1 MSYLSH
7 IHDLDHGRQPQSAIA
22 QNHILTS
29 KVDSWLFTTS
39 QVKFRFL
46 TVTRWRLSVSLDLED
61 ALRTYLT
68 RSPPL
73 KTGHESHLQ
82 SHSLIPIFL
91 FVVPVSSSFILWKIW
106 CQRFFYS
113 GQLSESDPHLQSYV
127 LIEIILG
134 FGRLARPGSCDS
146 SSVRWLMPRLAFSVI
161 FDSSF
166 AWSLW
171 WTSRRAAK
179 LVLKRM
185 R

>member
-1 MSYLSH
+1 MSCLSH
-7 IHDLDHGRQPQSAIA
+7 IHDLDHGHQPQLASA
-22 QNHILTS
+22 QNYILTS
-29 KVDSWLFTTS
+29 RVDSWLFTTS

-46 TVTRWRLSVSLDLED
+46 TVTRWLLSVLLDFED
-61 ALRTYLT
+61 ALQTYLT

-113 GQLSESDPHLQSYV
+113 GQLSEFDPHLQSYV
-127 LIEIILG
+127 LVEIILG
-134 FGRLARPGSCDS
+134 FGKLARPGLCDFS
-146 SSVRWLMPRLAFSVI
+146 SATGLMPRLAVSII
-161 FDSSF
+161 FDSLF

-171 WTSRRAAK
+171 CTSRRAAK